1 MTGGVSGESINVYRD
16 FAGQTHMLPPYTSG
30 CAAIR
35 VGDQSGYSLWIK
47 PIFPYKYPHWITN
60 STQLGSSKRGSEME
74 TEYVSESRYSLVI
87 RGEEGEVWQGRYTIK
102 NTPPL
107 YEVPKARARMK
118 RIRWIDR
125 VDSAVDPWVLGAAG
139 LVAGWGW
146 FFGPLL
152 RINLFPAAFLV
163 LLLAFISAPPR
174 RKRADI
180 VMRLAGLS
188 WSLNDFCRGW
198 LVTGA
203 VGSGKTQGL
212 TRMLHSI
219 CTYQADWGGLGCDE
233 KGLWHEVVSG
243 IARTHRRQED
253 LILLQ
258 TRPKDAGPDWI
269 PPGRFNLLSDPET
282 PAELYATLIVE
293 TAQSVAGDKDD
304 KGFFRTQAHAHIR
317 WGITLIR
324 VAEHKPSLH
333 QLLDLLTQKETLQR
347 VLNYIEPKRKAR
359 DIRACECYNHFHN
372 NYLAQAPEQLSGVV
386 STIYNY
392 LNYFAN
398 SEIAEVFGDG
408 DNTFEFADLG
418 DGAIVC
424 ISMPQKYKTERLYI
438 STILKQLAY
447 TYGLRRFDPR
457 GPNERPLEEDNLLII
472 WQDEAQRFVTED
484 DGNLDVLRQAR
495 MTTVMATQTQ
505 IAFVPKLGQD
515 RWEVMSANLCN
526 RLIYTAADPKCAE
539 MNATRLGKHLAWKKS
554 YSSGRGG
561 MSTSRH
567 KEPQFLVEPYELIK
581 MRRFR
586 CIVRHAEG
594 RFRKTIMHPRGV
606 DGRRPKWYPL
616 WKELLRIT

>member
-1 MTGGVSGESINVYRD
+1 MNAYRD
-16 FAGQTHMLPPYTSG
+16 FAGKTCVLPPYSRNCG
-30 CAAIR
+30 AIK
-35 VGDQSGYSLWIK
+35 VGSKYGYSLWIK
-47 PIFPYKYPHWITN
+47 PIFPYKYPRWVREPGW
-60 STQLGSSKRGSEME
+60 SGPSERGGTTG
-74 TEYVSESRYSLVI
+74 TEYVIEDRYSLVI
-87 RGEEGEVWQGRYTIK
+87 RGVEGEVWQGRYSVK
-102 NTPPL
+102 DAPPAN
-107 YEVPKARARMK
+107 EIPKARVRMK
-118 RIRWIDR
+118 HMRWIDR
-125 VDSAVDPWVLGAAG
+125 LNAMVDPWVLGTAG
-139 LVAGWGW
+139 LVAVWAW
-146 FFGPLL
+146 FFGTIVG
-152 RINLFPAAFLV
+152 INVFAAVFLILFF
-163 LLLAFISAPPR
+163 AFITAPPR
-174 RKRADI
+174 RKRPDI
-180 VMRLAGLS
+180 VMKLAGMI

-203 VGSGKTQGL
+203 VGSGKTLGL
-212 TRMLHSI
+212 TLMLHSI
-219 CTYQADWGGLGCDE
+219 CKYQPDWGGLGCDE
-233 KGLWHEVVSG
+233 KALWYEVVTG
-243 IARTHRRQED
+243 IAKTHGREKD
-253 LILLQ
+253 LVLLQ
-258 TRPKDAGPDWI
+258 TRPKDAGSDWI

-293 TAQSVAGDKDD
+293 TAASVAGGREG

-347 VLNYIEPKRKAR
+347 VLNYIEPKRKAH
-359 DIRACECYNHFHN
+359 DVPACECYNHFQN

-447 TYGLRRFDPR
+447 TYGLRRFDQRSPS
-457 GPNERPLEEDNLLII
+457 ERPLEEDNLLIV

-484 DGNLDVLRQAR
+484 DGNIDVLRQAR

-505 IAFVPKLGQD
+505 IAFVPKLGQE

-526 RLIYTAADPKCAE
+526 RMIYTGADPKCAE
-539 MNATRLGKHLAWKKS
+539 MNATRLGKHLAWKRS
-554 YSSGRGG
+554 YTSGRGG
-561 MSTSRH
+561 LSTSRH
-567 KEPQFLVEPYELIK
+567 REPQFMVEPYEIIK
-581 MRRFR
+581 MKKFR

-594 RFRKTIMHPRGV
+594 KFRKTFMHPRGV
-606 DGRRPKWYPL
+606 DGRRPGWYPL
-616 WKELLRIT
+616 WKELLRMA